1 MWGALHGL
9 KLLFDTEM
17 LNEEPWGWN
26 VCCLQWVVSGIN
38 VFTESGLVTRVCV
51 IRKLRLDFI
60 CHLFPT
66 VSDPDLLTWINQHSL
81 PVSDRQN
88 MLAQR
93 MAVVNIVWVGQP
105 LNSFSETQVSFLSPE
120 RMTARDRWGGRW
132 WLKSMV
138 LIQRPGV
145 PLCCP
150 LSLWGCH

>member
-9 KLLFDTEM
+9 KLLLDTEM
-17 LNEEPWGWN
+17 LNEEPWGWK

-38 VFTESGLVTRVCV
+38 VFTESGLVTRVRV

-81 PVSDRQN
+81 PVSDCQN
-88 MLAQR
+88 MLARR
-93 MAVVNIVWVGQP
+93 MAVVNIVCVRQS

-120 RMTARDRWGGRW
+120 GMTARGLWGGRW
-132 WLKSMV
+132 WIEISGAHPKAWSL
-138 LIQRPGV
+138 
-145 PLCCP
+145 LCCP